1 MMTKEEVNNLKNSI
15 ADARKKVD
23 EFEKGAVIMAADTL
37 LEITGQES
45 GVVIYEN
52 GNMLICNWA
61 SISGL
66 PRMDPIGY
74 APMGLNEELI
84 VEEGPEEIPDIGE
97 WLDNH
102 THNILYDFNGDYPQL
117 WGCSG
122 KLYTVSGVTVIAP
135 DGWN

>member
-1 MMTKEEVNNLKNSI
+1 MTKEEVNSLKNSI

-52 GNMLICNWA
+52 GDMLICNWA

-84 VEEGPEEIPDIGE
+84 VDGGPE
-97 WLDNH
+97 
-102 THNILYDFNGDYPQL
+102 
-117 WGCSG
+117 
-122 KLYTVSGVTVIAP
+122 
-135 DGWN
+135 